1 MSMISAENHGLRLA
15 TRYAVLTLIA
25 VIAILTVLQFT
36 PALVLG
42 PVAEHLSLASP

>member
-25 VIAILTVLQFT
+25 IIFVL
-36 PALVLG
+36 PLVFVLM
-42 PVAEHLSLASP
+42 LSLIHI